1 MHSTILLHMGMTKA
15 TMHDEYE
22 KETTLM
28 KKKMTMLL
36 LAMAVSASLLA
47 GCGNTAEPADSGNV
61 ANDETEAVDNTETE
75 CEHEWVEATCEEAKH
90 CSVCGETEGEALPH
104 TLTEA
109 TYQEAATCTVCG
121 AVVGDPLKTYVEEN
135 GLKFCQD
142 TAFVIQGVRYNTEDS
157 SDYEVIDT
165 DMEITGITIEDAETE
180 GYQTVKINY
189 TSSGYTWDD
198 DAGHLRLSLALPGV
212 DLCDIYSGRIMPYAS
227 TYGDMVVEYNTEIE
241 WEGETYTI
249 GYVKDVKRTTG
260 EWMEDNEGCWIHLNT
275 FEVTYIVTIPEGYDG
290 LALYTGAITEPVLP
304 EEIDGVVDDTEEEYI
319 MDDWGDSS
327 LLIRVSDVYESVNNQ

>member
-1 MHSTILLHMGMTKA
+1 MYLTILLHMGMTKA

-47 GCGNTAEPADSGNV
+47 GCGNTTEPADSGNV

-75 CEHEWVEATCEEAKH
+75 CEHEWVDATCAEAKH

-142 TAFVIQGVRYNTEDS
+142 TAFTLQGTRADYENI

-165 DMEITGITIEDAETE
+165 DSEITGITIEDAETE
-180 GYQTVKINY
+180 GYQTVTINV
-189 TSSGYTWDD
+189 TSSGYVWSDGKGNRRTY
-198 DAGHLRLSLALPGV
+198 LTLPNV
-212 DLCDIYSGRIMPYAS
+212 SLCDIYSGRVIPGAA
-227 TYGDMVVEYNTEIE
+227 TLGDMVVEYNTEIE

-249 GYVKDVKRTTG
+249 GYVSDVKWTQG
-260 EWMEDNEGCWIHLNT
+260 EWMDDICLGTCEI
-275 FEVTYIVTIPEGYDG
+275 TYIVAIPEGYDG
-290 LALYTGAITEPVLP
+290 LALRTSAVTEPEPP
-304 EEIDGVVDDTEEEYI
+304 EESDGVVDDTEEKYI
-319 MDDWGDSS
+319 MDDWDDSS